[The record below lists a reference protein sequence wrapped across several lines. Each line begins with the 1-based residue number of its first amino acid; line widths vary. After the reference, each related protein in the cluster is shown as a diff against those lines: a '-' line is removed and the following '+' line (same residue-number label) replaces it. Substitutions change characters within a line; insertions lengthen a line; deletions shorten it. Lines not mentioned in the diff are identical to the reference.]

1 VALTKT
7 VSGKELNMT
16 IILNG
21 KETSFKEEITISEL
35 LKQGYVK
42 MQEYVTVQV
51 NEEIIPRADYDTY
64 VLKDKDVVEC
74 LYYMGGGN

>member
-1 VALTKT
+1 
-7 VSGKELNMT
+7 MT